1 MYVCHILL
9 YVRKLETESLFIL
22 IFQPF
27 YVAEAT
33 ASLMEA
39 SQQIES
45 GSNAP
50 SPMEE
55 ATKSGLLSVKGNKE
69 DFPPFPLT
77 HRDIIL
83 YALGGTVCTLEM
95 LWHLFRIIYLW
106 HLLCLT
112 SFASIII
119 LLPPS
124 PLSSF
129 PSSLS
134 SSLSP
139 SLLPPS
145 LPPPSSLHPPPS
157 SLHLPPSPPSFS
169 LPSSFPPFLP
179 PSTLLSPSLHPSVG
193 ASISKS
199 DKRDLKFLYE
209 MHPEFSALP
218 TFAVIPPQV
227 RGDSSPH
234 YTCHTSSDHAQRHGT
249 LF

>member
-1 MYVCHILL
+1 MSLILLL

-83 YALGGTVCTLEM
+83 YALGGTVCSA
-95 LWHLFRIIYLW
+95 HRKCYGIYSILFIYGIYSV
-106 HLLCLT
+106 LLLLLLLLSLSCCLPPL
-112 SFASIII
+112 F
-119 LLPPS
+119 PPS
-124 PLSSF
+124 PPPF
-129 PSSLS
+129 
-134 SSLSP
+134 
-139 SLLPPS
+139 LPPS
-145 LPPPSSLHPPPS
+145 LPPFFLPPFLHPPPFTLHPPPS
-157 SLHLPPSPPSFS
+157 TFHPP
-169 LPSSFPPFLP
+169 PPFLLP
-179 PSTLLSPSLHPSVG
+179 PFLLPSLLPSLHPPLS
-193 ASISKS
+193 
-199 DKRDLKFLYE
+199 
-209 MHPEFSALP
+209 LP
-218 TFAVIPPQV
+218 PSLSRCIHQ
-227 RGDSSPH
+227 
-234 YTCHTSSDHAQRHGT
+234 
-249 LF
+249 